1 MSNNFLNKENIFI
14 QTSKFADLLIESDG
28 YASFHDKIVE
38 NNLEYNEQKTYEIA
52 QSGFVDFNQHLYED
66 INHMN
71 SISAGIYLQMSL
83 VTFRLFLW
91 GAKGECFE
99 IFRHVLIGDEIK
111 NLNSIEEVKNYV
123 YLHLNELE
131 EGILKTYGKSAK
143 ESFEQLGLGLENRQL
158 PLAGILQDLT
168 IVNNLNDFR

>member
-1 MSNNFLNKENIFI
+1 MINNFLAKEKIFI
-14 QTSKFADLLIESDG
+14 QTSNFADLLIQSNGYSD
-28 YASFHDKIVE
+28 FHDNIVE

-52 QSGFVDFNQHLYED
+52 QSGFIDFNQHLYED

-83 VTFRLFLW
+83 VTFRMFLW

-111 NLNSIEEVKNYV
+111 NLNSIEEVKEYI

-131 EGILKTYGKSAK
+131 EGIIKTYGQDVNKA
-143 ESFEQLGLGLENRQL
+143 FEQLGLGLESRQL
-158 PLAGILQDLT
+158 PLANILQNVT
-168 IVNNLNDFR
+168 VSNNINDFR

>member
-1 MSNNFLNKENIFI
+1 
-14 QTSKFADLLIESDG
+14 
-28 YASFHDKIVE
+28 
-38 NNLEYNEQKTYEIA
+38 
-52 QSGFVDFNQHLYED
+52 
-66 INHMN
+66 MN

-83 VTFRLFLW
+83 VTFRMFLW

-111 NLNSIEEVKNYV
+111 NLNSLEEIKNYV
-123 YLHLNELE
+123 YLHLEELE
-131 EGILKTYGKSAK
+131 EGIIKTYGQEPEK
-143 ESFEQLGLGLENRQL
+143 SFEQLGLGLENRQL

>member
-1 MSNNFLNKENIFI
+1 MSSNFLSKENIFI
-14 QTSKFADLLIESDG
+14 QTSKFAELLIESDG
-28 YASFHDKIVE
+28 YDTFHDKIAE

-52 QSGFVDFNQHLYED
+52 QSGFVDFNQHLYEN
-66 INHMN
+66 INEMN

-99 IFRHVLIGDEIK
+99 IFRHVLLGDEIK
-111 NLNSIEEVKNYV
+111 KLNSIEEIKEYV

-131 EGILKTYGKSAK
+131 SGIIKTYGVDDK
-143 ESFEQLGLGLENRQL
+143 EAFEQLGLGLEKRQL
-158 PLAGILQDLT
+158 PLPSLLQDLS
-168 IVNNLNDFR
+168 IVNNMNDFK